1 MELEHPEPHEWETL
15 GRRIV
20 YQAPP
25 FLSLSVERVRLPD
38 GRVIADYHRV
48 EKPDYALVVPRL
60 PDGRILLL
68 RQYKHG
74 VGAVGLYPPGGH
86 IGEGES
92 PLKAVQRELLEE
104 TGYVAERWHSLGAYT
119 VDANQG
125 SGRAHFYMADRLRL
139 ADSPDSGDLEA
150 MEPAF
155 LTSQELF
162 DALGRGEVNA
172 LGAVAALALATSP
185 WFSFP
190 TDA

>member
-1 MELEHPEPHEWETL
+1 MALESSELNPWETL
-15 GRRIV
+15 ERRVV
-20 YQAPP
+20 YHAPP

-38 GRVIADYHRV
+38 GRLVADYHRV
-48 EKPDYALVVPRL
+48 EKPDYALVVPKL

-86 IGEGES
+86 VAEGES

-104 TGYVAERWHSLGAYT
+104 TGHVAERWYSLGAYT

-125 SGRAHFYMADRLRL
+125 SGRAHLYMADGLRL
-139 ADSPDSGDLEA
+139 ADSPHSGDLEA
-150 MEPAF
+150 MEFAF

-162 DALGRGEVNA
+162 DAMGRGEVNA
-172 LGAVAALALATSP
+172 LGAVAALAIAMSP
-185 WFSFP
+185 CFSFR
-190 TDA
+190 TDK